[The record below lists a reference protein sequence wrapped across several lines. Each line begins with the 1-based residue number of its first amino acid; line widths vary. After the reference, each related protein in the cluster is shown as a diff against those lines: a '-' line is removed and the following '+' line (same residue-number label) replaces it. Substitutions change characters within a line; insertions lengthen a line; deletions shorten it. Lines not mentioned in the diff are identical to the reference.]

1 MAQQLNNSLSALVI
15 DDTLKTILNDNL
27 TNQERI
33 ALACSSTTLALTTN
47 IQREKEEKEEDI
59 SWIEHASHEGDPF
72 LYAKAAEIRSSSARK
87 ERNLPIC
94 RWLRSDECHYETIA
108 LVSYPRSGN
117 SMLRGMLE
125 QHYGI
130 YTGSD
135 TRPDRTLS
143 RALRDQ
149 WGMAG
154 EGVVDQRLVHVVK
167 SHWPERRG
175 WCPVKADRAIL
186 VVRNPFDAMDSYFN
200 MCLTNTHHLSL
211 TEKVY
216 KQFR

>member
-1 MAQQLNNSLSALVI
+1 MYHKMSSPACDLDLERLRLGFVVSSA
-15 DDTLKTILNDNL
+15 TIPHD
-27 TNQERI
+27 
-33 ALACSSTTLALTTN
+33 
-47 IQREKEEKEEDI
+47 
-59 SWIEHASHEGDPF
+59 GDPLAF
-72 LYAKAAEIRSSSARK
+72 ATAAAEKAERARRQRSM
-87 ERNLPIC
+87 PIC
-94 RWLRSDECHYETIA
+94 RWLSPHERKLETLA

-125 QHYGI
+125 KRFGV

-143 RALRDQ
+143 TALRDQ

-154 EGVVDQRLVHVVK
+154 EGVVDPRLVHIVK

-175 WCPVKADRAIL
+175 WRSFEAQRIIL
-186 VVRNPFDAMDSYFN
+186 LVRNPFDAIDSYFN

-211 TEKVY
+211 TEEVY
-216 KQFR
+216 HRFRYRKGHAQRLLVTTVTFVPIGDN